1 MVTTSTHAG
10 QTTHTHTH
18 TQKHTMS
25 LPEILPLEVIDKTI
39 NQRVLIVLQSNR
51 EFEGTLVGF
60 DDFVNVILEDAV
72 EWLIDPED
80 ETKNKKVM
88 QHHGRMLLSGNN
100 IAILVPGGKKSPAQA
115 L

>member
-1 MVTTSTHAG
+1 
-10 QTTHTHTH
+10 
-18 TQKHTMS
+18 MS

>member
-1 MVTTSTHAG
+1 
-10 QTTHTHTH
+10 
-18 TQKHTMS
+18 MS

-39 NQRVLIVLQSNR
+39 NQKVLIVLQSNR

-72 EWLIDPED
+72 EWLIAPED
-80 ETKNKKVM
+80 ESRNEKVM

-100 IAILVPGGKKSPAQA
+100 IAILVPGGKKTPTEA